1 MIVYEGI
8 CIISANQTSVANSN
22 SFRLKSTLICWITAQ
37 KQAEWEKS
45 QPTKDA
51 IGYDEVPH
59 EICQKI
65 DGRRNGT
72 ILMDSISI
80 EFDGQGTVIIVSD
93 QAQSTPPSGEL

>member
-1 MIVYEGI
+1 M
-8 CIISANQTSVANSN
+8 
-22 SFRLKSTLICWITAQ
+22 
-37 KQAEWEKS
+37 
-45 QPTKDA
+45 DA
-51 IGYDEVPH
+51 IGHVGVPH